1 MQRRSNSSE
10 RRRVRHDV
18 DERQDDARRGG
29 GAGRLAG
36 RVLLGLWL
44 GARGEQS
51 TLVELITRTE
61 LTPECRKQLDRGI
74 KAIIEDWEGPP
85 AQSE

>member
-1 MQRRSNSSE
+1 MTLMSDKTMP
-10 RRRVRHDV
+10 VV
-18 DERQDDARRGG
+18 VA
-29 GAGRLAG
+29 ALAG
-36 RVLLGLWL
+36 SLVGVLLGLWL

>member
-1 MQRRSNSSE
+1 MTLMSDKTMP
-10 RRRVRHDV
+10 VV
-18 DERQDDARRGG
+18 VA
-29 GAGRLAG
+29 ALAG
-36 RVLLGLWL
+36 SLVGVLLGLWL

-61 LTPECRKQLDRGI
+61 LTPECRKQLDRGT